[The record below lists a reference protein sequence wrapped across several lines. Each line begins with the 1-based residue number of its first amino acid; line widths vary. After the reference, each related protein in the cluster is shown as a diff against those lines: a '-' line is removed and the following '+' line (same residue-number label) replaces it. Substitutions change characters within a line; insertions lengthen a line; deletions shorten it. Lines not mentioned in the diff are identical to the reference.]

1 MSIRIAVLLL
11 ILAGSVTAAF
21 TQNNSGSKTVGV
33 AAVRFERP
41 RVAFTPS
48 PAAVSSAER
57 EIFALINKK
66 RSEAGLEPLRWSD
79 DLAALARQH
88 SDDMAE
94 FKYFSHR
101 GSDGTMVDD
110 RADKLGISNWT
121 AIGENIAFARGF
133 DDAAVCA
140 VDQWMKSTA
149 HRQNLLDNRWK
160 ETGIGVAILPD
171 GTYYFTQVFLLRN

>member
-1 MSIRIAVLLL
+1 MSTRIAALLF
-11 ILAGSVTAAF
+11 ILAGFATAAF
-21 TQNNSGSKTVGV
+21 TQDNSGSKVVGV
-33 AAVRFERP
+33 AAVTFERP
-41 RVAFTPS
+41 RVAAMPG
-48 PAAVSSAER
+48 PAAVASAER
-57 EIFALINKK
+57 EILDLINK
-66 RSEAGLEPLRWSD
+66 RRAEVGLEPLRWSD

-101 GSDGTMVDD
+101 GNDGTMVDD
-110 RADKLGISNWT
+110 RADKVGISNWT

-133 DDAAVCA
+133 DDAALCA

-149 HRQNLLDNRWK
+149 HRQNLLDKRWK

>member
-1 MSIRIAVLLL
+1 MSTRIAALLFIL
-11 ILAGSVTAAF
+11 IGSTTAAF
-21 TQNNSGSKTVGV
+21 TQDNSGSKAVGV
-33 AAVRFERP
+33 AAVSFERP

-48 PAAVSSAER
+48 RAAVTAAER
-57 EIFALINKK
+57 EIFDLINKK
-66 RSEAGLEPLRWSD
+66 RAEAGLESLSWSS
-79 DLAALARQH
+79 DLATLARQH

-94 FKYFSHR
+94 FRYFSHR
-101 GSDGTMVDD
+101 GNDGTMVDD

-133 DDAAVCA
+133 DDAALCA

-149 HRQNLLDNRWK
+149 HQKNLLDKRWK

-171 GTYYFTQVFLLRN
+171 GTYYFTQVFLLRD